1 MTEFDATRFDQ
12 LVASVKTKP
21 TDELVAEIQAS
32 DGGIDGVLEQV
43 FAGVVSAFLPDKAAG
58 QEAVVQY
65 DIAGPDGSHLYRMR
79 VADGVCTVEPG
90 TADNPKATLRI
101 GLADF
106 LRFIAGTL
114 NPMQALMTGKL
125 KVQGDLF
132 FLQTMQNW
140 FERPGT

>member
-21 TDELVAEIQAS
+21 ADELVAEIQTS
-32 DGGIDGVLEQV
+32 DGGIDGVLQQV
-43 FAGVVSAFLPDKAAG
+43 FAGMAGAFLPDKAVG

-65 DIAGPDGSHLYRMR
+65 EVSGPDGTHPYWMR
-79 VADGVCTVEPG
+79 IADGTCVFESG
-90 TADNPKATLRI
+90 TTENPKATLRI

-106 LRFIAGTL
+106 LRLIAGTL

-140 FERPGT
+140 FERPGS